1 VPLESVPTALV
12 VEDDREWQRI
22 LRDELLSAGFKI
34 DWAWGRE
41 EALRKVAAPPFKY
54 DVVFLD
60 PNLDDSLEG
69 LSGVAV
75 AEQLGAR
82 EPGASVVLVSG
93 FAPADALSRQYA
105 QTDVTLHGIFEKRE
119 FDLTAFRHLL
129 LDLRG
134 VEHASE
140 SLFRC
145 DREALARAW
154 ELVKADGSSS
164 EKGETLEAFA
174 IDLLSGI
181 SLLEFIES
189 RARTTT
195 GEIDAVFS
203 VAAIAGTLCQEWG
216 GHLLVEC
223 RNRKKKFDAAAV
235 RDFAQIL
242 GDADAKV
249 GIVVSLAGLTGD
261 AKSDARGQIGNVFL
275 TERRVIITL
284 DERDVVDVIEGA
296 NLYDMLH
303 ERDIAVRL
311 GR

>member
-1 VPLESVPTALV
+1 MESAPTALV

-41 EALRKVAAPPFKY
+41 EALRKVAAPPFRY

-69 LSGVAV
+69 LSGVAI

-93 FAPADALSRQYA
+93 FAQADALSKEYA
-105 QTDVTLHGIFEKRE
+105 KTDVTLHGIFEKRE
-119 FDLTAFRHLL
+119 FDLTAFRDLL
-129 LDLRG
+129 LGLRG
-134 VEHASE
+134 VDHASE
-140 SLFRC
+140 GLFRA
-145 DREALARAW
+145 DRDALASAW
-154 ELVKADGSSS
+154 ELVKTDGSSA
-164 EKGETLEAFA
+164 EKGEALETFVV
-174 IDLLSGI
+174 DLLSGI
-181 SLLEFIES
+181 SLLEFEEG
-189 RARTTT
+189 RVRTAT

-203 VAAIAGTLCQEWG
+203 VAALAGTLCQEWG

-223 RNRKKKFDAAAV
+223 RNRKRKFDAAAV
-235 RDFAQIL
+235 RAFAQTL
-242 GDADAKV
+242 GDADARV
-249 GIVVSLAGLTGD
+249 GIVVSLAGITGESE
-261 AKSDARGQIGNVFL
+261 SDARGQIGHVFL
-275 TERRVIITL
+275 TERRVIIAL
-284 DERDVVDVIEGA
+284 DEKDIVDVIEGA
-296 NLYDMLH
+296 NLYDLLH

>member
-1 VPLESVPTALV
+1 MLARVPTALV

-34 DWAWGRE
+34 DWAWDRE
-41 EALRKVAAPPFKY
+41 EALRKVVAPPFKY

-82 EPGASVVLVSG
+82 EAGASVVLVSG
-93 FAPADALSRQYA
+93 FAQADELSKEYVK
-105 QTDVTLHGIFEKRE
+105 TDVTLRGIFEKRA

-129 LDLRG
+129 LDLSG
-134 VEHASE
+134 VDHASE
-140 SLFRC
+140 GLFRS
-145 DREALARAW
+145 DRDALARAW
-154 ELVKADGSSS
+154 ELVKLEGSSA
-164 EKGETLEAFA
+164 EKGEALEDFT

-181 SLLEFIES
+181 SLLEFVEK
-189 RARTTT
+189 RVRTAT

-235 RDFAQIL
+235 KAFAQTL
-242 GDADAKV
+242 ADADAKV
-249 GIVVSLAGLTGD
+249 GIVVSLAGLTGGPG
-261 AKSDARGQIGNVFL
+261 SDARGQISHVFL
-275 TERRVIITL
+275 TERRVIIAL
-284 DERDVVDVIEGA
+284 DEEDVIDVITGD
-296 NLYDMLH
+296 NFYDLLR